1 MKKLISY
8 LLVLCMVLS
17 FIPAAVFAE
26 DAAYYVAGTASLCES
41 NWNCSDP
48 GNKMT
53 LNEEGLY
60 EKLFHSVPA
69 GNHEF
74 KITDG
79 TWDHSWGKNG
89 GSANYTFATTEVQ
102 DVTITFNASTK
113 EINVI
118 LSEATDKPVDES
130 VAYYVAGS
138 AGLCG
143 AEWDPGFEGAK
154 LTRGADGLYTKLFK
168 NIPAGN
174 YEFKITAGDWTRN
187 WGVGGVVDG
196 QNIKFT
202 LEEEKHV
209 LITFNADTKAISYEI
224 KDLIVEELYV
234 IAGTEELCG
243 SGWNPSY
250 DGGTCAPRIESR
262 IPTFC
267 THCVRA
273 AVSVLNS
280 TVKFYHKS

>member
-1 MKKLISY
+1 MKKCISL
-8 LLVLCMVLS
+8 LLVLVMVLS
-17 FIPAAVFAE
+17 CVPVAVFAE

-53 LNEEGLY
+53 LNEDGLY

-168 NIPAGN
+168 NVSAGT

-187 WGVGGVVDG
+187 WGVGGVADG

-202 LEEEKHV
+202 TTEEKHV
-209 LITFNADTKAISYEI
+209 LITFNAETKAISYET
-224 KDLIVEELYV
+224 KDRSWRSCMSSPVPRSCAAP
-234 IAGTEELCG
+234 AGT
-243 SGWNPSY
+243 PA
-250 DGGTCAPRIESR
+250 T
-262 IPTFC
+262 
-267 THCVRA
+267 
-273 AVSVLNS
+273 
-280 TVKFYHKS
+280 